1 MSAVLACLP
10 DRLRSSLLLEQVFR
24 RRSMRLRPL
33 HVRLDALDLFLQRL
47 DSFLKLINRKG
58 IEILFLELGERIL
71 RLVRE
76 EIIEVHDA

>member
-1 MSAVLACLP
+1 MSAVLARLP

>member
-1 MSAVLACLP
+1 MSAVLARLP

-24 RRSMRLRPL
+24 RRSMRLRAL

-47 DSFLKLINRKG
+47 DSLLKLINRKG